1 MRVGIIILPERRWP
15 QARLQWQ
22 RAEEYGFAH
31 AWTYDHIGW
40 RSLVAEPWF
49 DAVPTLAAAAL
60 STSRIRLGTMVA
72 SPNFRHPVHFAREI
86 TALDDLSQGRLSLG
100 IGSGGVGYDAFVLGQ
115 PELSPR
121 ARNERFSEFVELLDG
136 LFREQPLTWSGKYY
150 RAVEAYT
157 TPGCVQRPRVPFIIA
172 ARGPKAVRLAA
183 RYGQGWVTNGG
194 PVEDTESWWRG
205 VTESVRQFNETG
217 STIDRYVTFDPA
229 PVFSLSSV
237 DYFEECMG
245 RAQELGFTDVITHWP
260 RPDGPFQGTEAVME
274 EVVRRWCSA

>member
-1 MRVGIIILPERRWP
+1 
-15 QARLQWQ
+15 
-22 RAEEYGFAH
+22 
-31 AWTYDHIGW
+31 
-40 RSLVAEPWF
+40 
-49 DAVPTLAAAAL
+49 
-60 STSRIRLGTMVA
+60 
-72 SPNFRHPVHFAREI
+72 
-86 TALDDLSQGRLSLG
+86 
-100 IGSGGVGYDAFVLGQ
+100 
-115 PELSPR
+115 
-121 ARNERFSEFVELLDG
+121 
-136 LFREQPLTWSGKYY
+136 
-150 RAVEAYT
+150 
-157 TPGCVQRPRVPFIIA
+157 
-172 ARGPKAVRLAA
+172 VRLAA